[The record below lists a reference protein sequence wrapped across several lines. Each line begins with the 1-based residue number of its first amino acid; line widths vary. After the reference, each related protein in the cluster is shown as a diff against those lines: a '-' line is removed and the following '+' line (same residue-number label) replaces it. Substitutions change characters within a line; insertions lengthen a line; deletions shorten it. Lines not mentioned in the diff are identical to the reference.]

1 MWKTQY
7 FGQEEDRMMVIKE
20 WKWLNIFLVVAI
32 VAFLSFGCAGIS
44 KDTKVKCPKCGTV
57 FSVSEGLKGGGG
69 GY

>member
-1 MWKTQY
+1 
-7 FGQEEDRMMVIKE
+7 MMVMK
-20 WKWLNIFLVVAI
+20 KRTWLNFFLVLAV
-32 VAFLSFGCAGIS
+32 VAFFTFGCAGIS

>member
-1 MWKTQY
+1 
-7 FGQEEDRMMVIKE
+7 MMVMK
-20 WKWLNIFLVVAI
+20 KRTWLNLFLVLAV
-32 VAFLSFGCAGIS
+32 VAFFTFGCAGIS